1 MLASYLVGMTG
12 DRLHGGSW
20 LMPVSLLIS
29 RADRITAKLPPS
41 GRHRAGS
48 PSLASLPGTE
58 RQLKP
63 SLRKYKSTSGSIDI
77 LGDR

>member
-29 RADRITAKLPPS
+29 RADRIKAKLPPS

-48 PSLASLPGTE
+48 PSLEPSAS
-58 RQLKP
+58 
-63 SLRKYKSTSGSIDI
+63 
-77 LGDR
+77 